1 MNLVQQAINTYKA
14 IHGEEPKYE
23 PYRGASDHPF
33 EGVDPSLMKDLVNA
47 TEVRKIERK
56 FKINLNKTHKSKE
69 EIKVGDYVHAKKLN
83 SYSDNVIKQGRVL
96 FMSGNYYGVVDFNSL
111 NYPFLVVRQCTPD
124 LLKKRSPEPGERDGW
139 EDAESK
145 SHKLIQE
152 PFETTVWSEVRKNP
166 SLHLAKYVHSDPNVI
181 TKYMWIEYVPGGNIL
196 KVRTNKFNKRDTY
209 SPDRW
214 VFASKVQ
221 IAEPSSTTSNQH
233 P

>member
-14 IHGEEPKYE
+14 IHGEEPAFE

-33 EGVDPSLMKDLVNA
+33 EGVDPSLMKEMVNA

-96 FMSGNYYGVVDFNSL
+96 FMSGNYYGVVDSTTL
-111 NYPFLVVRQCTPD
+111 DHPFLNVRICLGD
-124 LLKKRSPEPGERDGW
+124 LLKKRSPEPGERDSW
-139 EDAESK
+139 DDAESK
-145 SHKLIQE
+145 SHKLITD
-152 PFETTVWSEVRKNP
+152 PFETTVWKEVRKNP
-166 SLHLAKYVHSDPNVI
+166 SLHLAKYIHCDPNVV
-181 TKYMWIEYVPGGNIL
+181 TKYMWIEHVHGGNIL
-196 KVRTNKFNKRDTY
+196 KVRTNRFQKRDSY

-214 VFASKVQ
+214 IFASKVQ